1 MTRLHAS
8 CLIALLFGGN
18 ALAAE
23 RLNDP
28 QMDLISAGAVPSC
41 SAGPG
46 CNTSSS
52 STTTITAP
60 DANGVVHTT
69 TTGTASCSAASCTI
83 VGVVGSINTTNGTTN
98 IFGSAKIGTPP
109 AFPLVIP
116 PPILP
121 ITNPPLI

>member
-1 MTRLHAS
+1 MTRLQAS

-52 STTTITAP
+52 STTTMTAP
-60 DANGVVHTT
+60 DANGVLHTT
-69 TTGTASCSAASCTI
+69 TTNMGSCAATTCTNQ
-83 VGVVGSINTTNGTTN
+83 VTNNTTNGTTN